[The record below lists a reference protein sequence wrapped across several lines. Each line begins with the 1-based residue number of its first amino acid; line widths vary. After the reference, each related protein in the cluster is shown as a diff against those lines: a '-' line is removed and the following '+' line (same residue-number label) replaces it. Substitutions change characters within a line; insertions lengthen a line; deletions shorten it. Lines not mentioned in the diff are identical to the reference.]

1 MRFIGNKEKLLERIY
16 QAVLATGVTKGH
28 FCDFFSGTSN
38 VGRFFKEKGFKIT
51 SSDLLYFSYVL
62 QKAYISNNNQPTFK
76 KLLQN
81 IKTADNSL
89 FSSPLESVRNYLNNL
104 RGING
109 FIYKNYTEEGTK
121 NQQHKRKYFT
131 AENGKRID
139 AIRTKIEE
147 WKQKKLI
154 NENEYFVLLAS
165 LIESVPFYANISGV
179 YAAFLKQYDPRALK
193 RFEIKPIKFYP
204 GKKEHTVYN
213 GDSMNLINGLNVD
226 ILYIDPPY
234 NNRQYAP
241 NYHLL
246 ETIAKYDAPKIK
258 GTTGLREY
266 ANQKSDFCN
275 KDTAIIALDKIAKTA
290 KYKYLILSY
299 NSEGIMPEKDI
310 MFVLK
315 KYGEVTLQ
323 NIDYP
328 RFKSNSNGD
337 SKHKKT
343 IQEQLYILRG

>member
-1 MRFIGNKEKLLERIY
+1 
-16 QAVLATGVTKGH
+16 
-28 FCDFFSGTSN
+28 
-38 VGRFFKEKGFKIT
+38 
-51 SSDLLYFSYVL
+51 
-62 QKAYISNNNQPTFK
+62 
-76 KLLQN
+76 
-81 IKTADNSL
+81 
-89 FSSPLESVRNYLNNL
+89 
-104 RGING
+104 
-109 FIYKNYTEEGTK
+109 
-121 NQQHKRKYFT
+121 
-131 AENGKRID
+131 
-139 AIRTKIEE
+139 
-147 WKQKKLI
+147 
-154 NENEYFVLLAS
+154 
-165 LIESVPFYANISGV
+165 
-179 YAAFLKQYDPRALK
+179 
-193 RFEIKPIKFYP
+193 
-204 GKKEHTVYN
+204 
-213 GDSMNLINGLNVD
+213 MNLINGLNVD